1 MKLIARILL
10 IIILSYLLSLYFPW
24 WILMVVAFVVGFSIP
39 SNGINLF
46 IAGFLGGGLL
56 WMSYAWYIDIK
67 TESILSN
74 KIVAL
79 FPFND
84 SIFLLILTG
93 IIGALAG
100 ALGIISGGSFR
111 QLFMKKKQKS
121 FYS

>member
-1 MKLIARILL
+1 MKLIARIIL

-24 WILMVVAFVVGFSIP
+24 WVLMVVSFVVGFAIP
-39 SNGINLF
+39 GNGINLF

-74 KIVAL
+74 KIVEL
-79 FPFND
+79 FPFSD
-84 SIFLLILTG
+84 SIFLLIITG
-93 IIGALAG
+93 VIGALAG
-100 ALGIISGGSFR
+100 AFGALSGGSFR